1 MPASSVEEAPF
12 PNPKNIVL
20 IGEEYFENSEDEL
33 KGPHVFINKVTK
45 RELEKLQ
52 QDIKGT
58 SRPEHCQGPPLNL
71 GSPGHGKLKADQW
84 RTCIEF
90 DIPVSV
96 AQLWSK
102 ETCPPEQKPEVT
114 VRRDKLFQSI
124 MHLAVA
130 VGMATSYR
138 TSEHHSEKFEENTVA
153 YLRCLLDLYPN
164 IQLRP
169 NHHAALHIGPL
180 LTQFGPAHGWWMF
193 PFERVI
199 GILQRINSNSKLGEH
214 WKQLRYRDYL

>member
-1 MPASSVEEAPF
+1 M
-12 PNPKNIVL
+12 L
-20 IGEEYFENSEDEL
+20 IGEEYFQKLEDEL
-33 KGPHVFINKVTK
+33 KRPHVYIDKVTK
-45 RELEKLQ
+45 RELRKLQ
-52 QDIKGT
+52 QDIT
-58 SRPEHCQGPPLNL
+58 QTNRPEYCQGPPGNL

-102 ETCPPEQKPEVT
+102 ETCPPEQNPEIT

-130 VGMATSYR
+130 VRWATSYK
-138 TSEHHSEKFEENTVA
+138 TSEYHSEKFEENMVA

-164 IQLRP
+164 IQFRP
-169 NHHAALHIGPL
+169 NHHNALHIGPL
-180 LTQFGPAHGWWMF
+180 LTQFGPAYGWWMF

-199 GILQRINSNSKLGEH
+199 GILQQMTTNSKLGKQ
-214 WKQLRYRDYL
+214 WKQTRYNKHTYKIA

>member
-1 MPASSVEEAPF
+1 MQD
-12 PNPKNIVL
+12 PKNVVL
-20 IGEEYFENSEDEL
+20 IGEEYFEELEDEL
-33 KGPHVFINKVTK
+33 KGPHVFIDKVTK
-45 RELEKLQ
+45 CELKKLQ
-52 QDIKGT
+52 QDIT
-58 SRPEHCQGPPLNL
+58 QTNRPEYCQGPPANL

-102 ETCPPEQKPEVT
+102 ETCPPEQKPEIT

-124 MHLAVA
+124 MHLAIA
-130 VGMATSYR
+130 VRWATSYK
-138 TSEHHSEKFEENTVA
+138 TSEHHSEKFEENMVA

-164 IQLRP
+164 IQFRP
-169 NHHAALHIGPL
+169 NHHTALHIGPL
-180 LTQFGPAHGWWMF
+180 LTQFGPAYGWWMF

-199 GILQRINSNSKLGEH
+199 GILQRINTNSKLGKQ
-214 WKQLRYRDYL
+214 WKQTGYKDITYEIA